1 MVDLLRE
8 DYLRIR
14 LVDSPRGSC
23 LANSIAD
30 LRGELYFH
38 LWIAVPLRGRHR

>member
-14 LVDSPRGSC
+14 LVDSPRGGC
-23 LANSIAD
+23 LANLIAD
-30 LRGELYFH
+30 LRGEWRFH
-38 LWIAVPLRGRHR
+38 LWIADPLRGRHR